1 MRPVITP
8 GMVEVSRLTREGRL
22 REATQLIQ
30 RLLQGGADSC
40 DPDPHAGGEHDRKC
54 SGLLPRPAHE
64 DLAHGE
70 SDGPPQDAEFP
81 SKDRRART
89 FKSDGGFSLDE
100 WIDKALALSQIQPS
114 LHGLAPGNSLKP
126 ADIAPSQGLFS
137 TATYSGPSGARDY
150 KLYVPGSRRA
160 DGLPL
165 IVMLHG
171 CTQSA
176 DDFAAGT
183 RMNFL
188 AEEHGFLVAYPIQP
202 QSANGSK
209 CWNWFKRGDQ
219 MRGQGE
225 PAILAGL
232 TQTIA
237 REHRADRQR
246 IYVAGLSAG
255 GATAAVLGT
264 TYPDIFAAI
273 GVHSGLPCGA
283 ARDLS
288 SALAAMRQG
297 APGQSKTAPPSLGF
311 HGQARLVPAIV
322 FHGDKDTTVHPRN
335 SHHVIDQFRP
345 EARGQLM
352 TRTQHGHVSGGHGYV
367 RTCHLDPQGRVLLEM
382 WIIRGAGHAWS
393 GGSPNGTYTD
403 PRGPNASLEM
413 VRFFLQQ
420 RHPHP
425 SLENA

>member
-1 MRPVITP
+1 MRPVITA
-8 GMVEVSRLTREGRL
+8 GMVEASRLTREGRL

-30 RLLQGGADSC
+30 RLLHGGAYSSDT
-40 DPDPHAGGEHDRKC
+40 DRHAGDRHDRKRA
-54 SGLLPRPAHE
+54 GLRPHPAHE
-64 DLAHGE
+64 DLAHGG
-70 SDGPPQDAEFP
+70 SAGPPREAEYP
-81 SKDRRART
+81 SFDWHVRT
-89 FKSDGGFSLDE
+89 TGGHGAFSPDE
-100 WIDKALALSQIQPS
+100 WIDKARAFSQIQPS
-114 LHGLAPGNSLKP
+114 LLGLAPRTSLKP
-126 ADIAPSQGLFS
+126 ADIAPSQGQFS
-137 TATYSGPSGARDY
+137 SATYSGVAGARDY
-150 KLYVPGSRRA
+150 KLYVPSSRCA

-188 AEEHGFLVAYPIQP
+188 AEEHGFLVAYPVQT

-209 CWNWFKRGDQ
+209 CWNWFKPGDQ

-255 GATAAVLGT
+255 GAAAAVLGT
-264 TYPDIFAAI
+264 TYPDIFTAI

-288 SALAAMRQG
+288 SAFAAMRQG
-297 APGQSKTAPPSLGF
+297 TSGQVRTSAASLGF

-322 FHGDKDTTVHPRN
+322 FHGDKDPPCTRETATKLSINSGRN
-335 SHHVIDQFRP
+335 R
-345 EARGQLM
+345 RG
-352 TRTQHGHVSGGHGYV
+352 S
-367 RTCHLDPQGRVLLEM
+367 
-382 WIIRGAGHAWS
+382 
-393 GGSPNGTYTD
+393 
-403 PRGPNASLEM
+403 
-413 VRFFLQQ
+413 
-420 RHPHP
+420 
-425 SLENA
+425 